1 MEDKKKKVMIVDD
14 DKFLVDMYSLKF
26 SKYGFDIE
34 SATKGEEALEKLRG
48 GANPDILMLDVVM
61 PSLDGIELLKKI
73 RQEKLADGA
82 VVVMLTNQGQKS
94 DIDEAEK
101 LGVSGY
107 IVKATTIPSEVAGE
121 IMVIYNN
128 AEKNKNAKRL

>member
-1 MEDKKKKVMIVDD
+1 MIVDD

-34 SATKGEEALEKLRG
+34 SATKGEEALEKLRE

-61 PSLDGIELLKKI
+61 PSLDGIGLLKKI

-107 IVKATTIPSEVAGE
+107 IVKATTIPSEVVEE

-128 AEKNKNAKRL
+128 TGKNKNAKRL

>member
-1 MEDKKKKVMIVDD
+1 MENKNKKVMIVDD

-34 SATKGEEALEKLRG
+34 SATKGEEALEKLRE

-61 PSLDGIELLKKI
+61 PSLDGIGLLKKI

-107 IVKATTIPSEVAGE
+107 IVKATTIPSEVVEE

-128 AEKNKNAKRL
+128 TGKNKNAKRL

>member
-34 SATKGEEALEKLRG
+34 SATKGEEALEKLRD

-101 LGVSGY
+101 LGVRGY
-107 IVKATTIPSEVAGE
+107 IVKATTIPSEVVEE

>member
-1 MEDKKKKVMIVDD
+1 MMVDD

-34 SATKGEEALEKLRG
+34 SATKGEEALEKLREG
-48 GANPDILMLDVVM
+48 VNPDILMLDVVM
-61 PSLDGIELLKKI
+61 PSLDGIGLLKKI
-73 RQEKLADGA
+73 RQEKLAEGA

-107 IVKATTIPSEVAGE
+107 IVKATTIPSEVVEE